1 MILDF
6 YYFNGS
12 ARRQVLN
19 YGCLILKIQG
29 IYFNLFWRSD
39 PHEPVFQIFGRLYRG
54 YGPVSICKKGQ
65 IIKRLTIPDCRVD
78 NIIRVLRMV
87 TGKMSRK
94 NTGGGAMDIFLSTQL
109 SVPILQI
116 VMLLALSTMSLI
128 FGRIRLALLI
138 NYCFTLYWGY
148 VSNLSLF
155 TGDDAF
161 QIANFSFMYFGFGI
175 AIIALAI
182 AGLMYHR
189 G

>member
-1 MILDF
+1 
-6 YYFNGS
+6 
-12 ARRQVLN
+12 
-19 YGCLILKIQG
+19 
-29 IYFNLFWRSD
+29 
-39 PHEPVFQIFGRLYRG
+39 
-54 YGPVSICKKGQ
+54 
-65 IIKRLTIPDCRVD
+65 
-78 NIIRVLRMV
+78 
-87 TGKMSRK
+87 
-94 NTGGGAMDIFLSTQL
+94 MDIFLSTEL

-116 VMLLALSTMSLI
+116 VMLLVLSTISLI

-155 TGDDAF
+155 TGEDAF

-175 AIIALAI
+175 VVIALAI

>member
-1 MILDF
+1 
-6 YYFNGS
+6 
-12 ARRQVLN
+12 
-19 YGCLILKIQG
+19 
-29 IYFNLFWRSD
+29 
-39 PHEPVFQIFGRLYRG
+39 
-54 YGPVSICKKGQ
+54 
-65 IIKRLTIPDCRVD
+65 
-78 NIIRVLRMV
+78 
-87 TGKMSRK
+87 
-94 NTGGGAMDIFLSTQL
+94 MDIFLSTQL

-175 AIIALAI
+175 VVIALTI
-182 AGLMYHR
+182 VGFMYHR
-189 G
+189 D

>member
-1 MILDF
+1 
-6 YYFNGS
+6 
-12 ARRQVLN
+12 
-19 YGCLILKIQG
+19 
-29 IYFNLFWRSD
+29 
-39 PHEPVFQIFGRLYRG
+39 
-54 YGPVSICKKGQ
+54 
-65 IIKRLTIPDCRVD
+65 
-78 NIIRVLRMV
+78 
-87 TGKMSRK
+87 
-94 NTGGGAMDIFLSTQL
+94 MDIFLSTQL

-155 TGDDAF
+155 TGDSAF

>member
-1 MILDF
+1 
-6 YYFNGS
+6 
-12 ARRQVLN
+12 
-19 YGCLILKIQG
+19 
-29 IYFNLFWRSD
+29 
-39 PHEPVFQIFGRLYRG
+39 
-54 YGPVSICKKGQ
+54 
-65 IIKRLTIPDCRVD
+65 
-78 NIIRVLRMV
+78 
-87 TGKMSRK
+87 
-94 NTGGGAMDIFLSTQL
+94 MDIFLSTQL

-175 AIIALAI
+175 VVIALAI